1 MLLSPWA
8 RAQGDFFL
16 FLEFV
21 MPDRRS
27 MSDAGSQAY
36 FSATAS
42 KTHYLN
48 VKPRPQ
54 RGGIRL

>member
-1 MLLSPWA
+1 MA
-8 RAQGDFFL
+8 
-16 FLEFV
+16 
-21 MPDRRS
+21 MRRS
-27 MSDAGSQAY
+27 MSREGSGKY

-48 VKPRPQ
+48 LKPRPQ

>member
-1 MLLSPWA
+1 MARRKRLS
-8 RAQGDFFL
+8 
-16 FLEFV
+16 
-21 MPDRRS
+21 M
-27 MSDAGSQAY
+27 AGSKRY
-36 FSATAS
+36 FSATAD

>member
-1 MLLSPWA
+1 MA
-8 RAQGDFFL
+8 GK
-16 FLEFV
+16 
-21 MPDRRS
+21 RRS
-27 MSDAGSQAY
+27 MSRKGSSRY
-36 FSATAS
+36 FTATAS

>member
-1 MLLSPWA
+1 MA
-8 RAQGDFFL
+8 
-16 FLEFV
+16 
-21 MPDRRS
+21 MRREL
-27 MSDAGSQAY
+27 SDAGSQAY

-48 VKPRPQ
+48 VKPRPF

>member
-1 MLLSPWA
+1 MN
-8 RAQGDFFL
+8 
-16 FLEFV
+16 
-21 MPDRRS
+21 RRK
-27 MSDAGSQAY
+27 MSDSGSKKY